1 MIKNILKTATL
12 MVTFSLASINQA
24 NSNNIDNA
32 KWVDPFIGTGGDG
45 HLFPGAVTPFGM
57 VQLSPD
63 TDEVFRGID
72 PQSEIY
78 KRCAGYH
85 YDDKTVTGFSHTHFS
100 GTGHSDLGDLLIMPM
115 IGKAHT
121 EVGDRNHPETGYRSR
136 FSHDNETAS
145 PGYYSVDLQDYN
157 IKAELTASPRVGM
170 HKYTFEKSD
179 TAHIIMDLTSA
190 VYNFK
195 GKVIWSDARIIDDQT
210 ILAYRSTN
218 GWAKQRDMYFA
229 IKFSRPFDKIELI
242 NEDNKRYRCNGCLNA
257 KKASTIENNKIKHTA
272 GKAVKIMA
280 HFNNPNA
287 SPIQIK
293 VGLSAVSRSN
303 ALENLTTEVAHWD
316 FDKVHQEAREQ
327 WNQRLNKVDVEGSQ
341 SQKRQ
346 FYTALYHALQAP
358 SLYQDVNGEYRGVDG
373 EIHQGK
379 DFEHYTLFSL
389 WDTYRALHPLLTYID
404 PKRVSG
410 MIQSMLV
417 HYQQSYDNLLP
428 IWSFQGHETWTMIG
442 YHAVSVIADA
452 YLKGIRDYDVNLA
465 WQAISDTANNP
476 NYDAIPEYK
485 KYGYV
490 PMDILPESTSITLE
504 YAYDDFTIGQMAKAM
519 GKTEEAKRY
528 FERAQN
534 YRNVFDPKTKFARGK
549 DSNGKWDPKWSKD
562 EAKYMGPFTEGN
574 SSQYSFYVPH
584 DVAGLIDIVGNDEVF
599 TQRLDELFDTELSA
613 EMIKEHEDIAGL
625 IGNYAHGNEPSH
637 HIAYLYNYAGKP
649 WKTQER
655 IRQIMDTL
663 SSDKPDGLA
672 GNDDVGQMSAWYIFS
687 AMGFYP
693 VAPGDLT
700 YAIGAPQIPEVSL
713 ALADGK
719 HFKTIA
725 HDLSKENK
733 YIKSA
738 TLNGQPL
745 NRSYITHQDIV
756 TGGILEYQMTDKPNK
771 NWGKD
776 KGSRPPSMSDNN

>member
-1 MIKNILKTATL
+1 